1 MKGVRTAVV
10 SVVSIAAMALL
21 PAAAASAEEAPTRA
35 QYVEQ
40 VDPICQTNT
49 EANRRILKNVKTKAH
64 SKSASKVKEAGAQFI
79 RASSAFGAAE
89 NKIAAVPR
97 PPADDARL
105 LKWFK
110 QLSIVETDLR
120 KLGKALKEGEK
131 ILAAHEQI
139 RVERA
144 SNAANNVSFVF
155 EFHYCHLT
163 SSNFT

>member
-1 MKGVRTAVV
+1 MKGVLTAVI
-10 SVVSIAAMALL
+10 SVAAMALL
-21 PAAAASAEEAPTRA
+21 PAAVASAEEAPTRA

-49 EANRRILKNVKTKAH
+49 EANKRILKNVKTKAR
-64 SKSASKVKEAGAQFI
+64 SKAPSKVREAGAQFI
-79 RASSAFGAAE
+79 HAASAFGAAE
-89 NKIAAVPR
+89 TKIAAVPR

-110 QLSIVETDLR
+110 QLTIVRTDLR
-120 KLGKALKEGEK
+120 NLGTALKEGQK

-155 EFHYCHLT
+155 EFRYCHLT
-163 SSNFT
+163 ASNFT